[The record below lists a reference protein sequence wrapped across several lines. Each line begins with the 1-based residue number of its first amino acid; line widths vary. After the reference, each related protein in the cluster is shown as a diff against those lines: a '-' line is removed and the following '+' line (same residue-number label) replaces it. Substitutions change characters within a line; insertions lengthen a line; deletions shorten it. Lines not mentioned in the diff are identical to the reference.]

1 MTTAQRTLDQ
11 ARSYLEQYQAAMRDL
26 DYYASRIESLEA
38 RIMRGSSAPDQHAGW
53 TGEWTGRAKD
63 GRGWIVTRDP
73 SELTKPW
80 RVMAVPHSS
89 QGTHDPKAGERL
101 VHALIQRVMEYEEK
115 ALVAEKL
122 CHEIESSIDR
132 YTVGNEALVLKYRYI
147 EGLTYDGLA
156 ERMNYSRT
164 TVRALHES
172 ALARFAEGR
181 GNYA

>member
-1 MTTAQRTLDQ
+1 MTNLTSART
-11 ARSYLEQYQAAMRDL
+11 YLEQYQAAMRDL
-26 DYYASRIESLEA
+26 DYYAGRIETLEA
-38 RIMRGSSAPDQHAGW
+38 KLLRGSTPPDAHAGW
-53 TGEWTGRAKD
+53 TGEYTGRAKD
-63 GRGWIVTRDP
+63 GRGLMKTRDP
-73 SELTKPW
+73 SELTRAWK
-80 RVMAVPHSS
+80 VMAIPKSS
-89 QGTHDPKAGERL
+89 QGSQDPKSGERL

-115 ALVAEKL
+115 ALAAEKL